1 MSLQN
6 SEDINTICM
15 ICFDEDKPISKL
27 KCGHQFCYSCVLED
41 YKSSNSRSCPY
52 CRQDGG
58 KILKKNDGQKFNSQF
73 HNSESLYNFQEIE
86 LKSKL
91 IDEILEIIPEILQ
104 ELVRNQLVQL
114 LEDIYLCEENYQ
126 HCLHELLLKVT

>member
-1 MSLQN
+1 MSEIL
-6 SEDINTICM
+6 DTCM
-15 ICFDEDKPISKL
+15 ICFDEEKTVNKL
-27 KCGHQFCYSCVLED
+27 NCGHQFCYSCIIAD
-41 YKSSNSRSCPY
+41 YKSSDSRSCPY

-58 KILKKNDGQKFNSQF
+58 KITKKNDGQKFNSLI

-91 IDEILEIIPEILQ
+91 IDQILEIIPNILH

-114 LEDIYLCEENYQ
+114 LENIYLNQDNYQ
-126 HCLHELLLKVT
+126 QHLQDLLINVT